1 MKLHE
6 LKTFVTL
13 VDTKHFTRTAELLF
27 ISQPTVSV
35 HLKRLEEDLGQLL
48 LLRNVFNASLE
59 VSDAGWVVYHHAK
72 EMLFQAEQMQLELDE
87 LKGFIRGTLR
97 LAATHTIYETILEEM
112 IHDFLIAYPDVSIDA
127 RIMNHDQVEQAL
139 LHHEIDIGLVEGDP
153 LVQNINC
160 IPFAKD
166 QLHVIGRT
174 ELDMLE
180 ATWIFREEGS
190 AARVALMRWLE
201 EKKIH
206 PQKTITVHSNHLI
219 RQLIMNGTGIST
231 LSERF
236 IQPLKKSND
245 YRIYAEDIEQRTF
258 QFAIPKAHP
267 SRLALKW
274 IEETIKKS

>member
-13 VDTKHFTRTAELLF
+13 VETKHFTRTAEQLF

-35 HLKRLEEDLGQLL
+35 HLKRLEEEVEQPL
-48 LLRNVFNASLE
+48 LLRHVFNTSIE

-87 LKGFIRGTLR
+87 LKGFVRGTLR
-97 LAATHTIYETILEEM
+97 LASTHTIYETMLEEM

-153 LVQNINC
+153 LIQNINC

-166 QLHVIGRT
+166 QLYVIGRT
-174 ELDMLE
+174 GLNMSK

-190 AARVALMRWLE
+190 AARTALIRWLDE
-201 EKKIH
+201 QKIEPH
-206 PQKTITVHSNHLI
+206 KTITVHSNHLI

-236 IQPLKKSND
+236 IQPLKKLKE
-245 YRIYAEDIEQRTF
+245 YQVYAEDIENRTF
-258 QFAIPKAHP
+258 QFAIPKEQP

-274 IEETIKKS
+274 IEETIKNK